1 MIVLKATDLELWSKC
16 SALHFDCAAQ
26 ISELAS
32 QCQRLQQTVD
42 NERERWQ
49 QKLND
54 AKEEADQ
61 MKEKM
66 QLQLQELKSAHE
78 QVGTICICYLFH
90 FCKG

>member
-1 MIVLKATDLELWSKC
+1 
-16 SALHFDCAAQ
+16 
-26 ISELAS
+26 
-32 QCQRLQQTVD
+32 VD
-42 NERERWQ
+42 SERERWQ

-78 QVGTICICYLFH
+78 QVDTICICYLFH